1 MMYVLDFYSID
12 LKYVRSLSKAD
23 DKVMSISP
31 QIGKEIRPF
40 VGVVVL
46 MNGKKYC
53 IPLTSPKDKFKSRK
67 SQVDFIKI
75 YDEKCKNSD
84 GCPKLIGIL
93 NINNMIPVDS
103 SVVTKFDLKLHG
115 NDAVPVKKRK
125 ELMQNQLRWC
135 RKNSVTIQNRANK
148 VYRLVAQL
156 PEKNR
161 NLTRRC
167 CDFKKLEKI
176 LDKYLESGR
185 N

>member
-1 MMYVLDFYSID
+1 M
-12 LKYVRSLSKAD
+12 
-23 DKVMSISP
+23 
-31 QIGKEIRPF
+31 
-40 VGVVVL
+40 
-46 MNGKKYC
+46 
-53 IPLTSPKDKFKSRK
+53 
-67 SQVDFIKI
+67 DFIKI

-125 ELMQNQLRWC
+125 ELIQNQLRWC

-148 VYRLVAQL
+148 VYRLVTQL